1 MALPLAR
8 HARSHRR
15 TDELLDMV
23 EEDVVGQVLEP
34 ANDLLVLLFEPAK
47 SGLQLA
53 LLRQAA
59 RPCAVVRRP
68 VEVPRTEVPRGRL
81 PAGCAQTLC
90 RANILLQ

>member
-8 HARSHRR
+8 NARSHRR

-59 RPCAVVRRP
+59 
-68 VEVPRTEVPRGRL
+68 GS
-81 PAGCAQTLC
+81 
-90 RANILLQ
+90 